1 MYDRSFPEV
10 DTVPR
15 HRNEFTTNRSKPAT
29 PAAVQL
35 NGKRVKVN
43 LYRRGIFRSSV
54 IGVCRVSPLGVSIS
68 AETALTQG
76 RLCLSHYE
84 LTPRDVAAMRSL
96 KSPEADFE
104 LQLELDCIEW
114 QERVEKLPLPR
125 ATSSISRKRSW
136 HHHLRNAESPGSGE
150 P

>member
-1 MYDRSFPEV
+1 MYDRSFTEV

-15 HRNEFTTNRSKPAT
+15 HRNEFTTDRPKPAA

-35 NGKRVKVN
+35 DGKRVKVN

-84 LTPRDVAAMRSL
+84 LTPRDVAAMRPL
-96 KSPEADFE
+96 QSPDADFE
-104 LQLELDCIEW
+104 LRLELDCIEW
-114 QERVEKLPLPR
+114 DERVEKLPLPR
-125 ATSSISRKRSW
+125 ANNPIRRDHSW
-136 HHHLRNAESPGSGE
+136 RRLPKDESPGSGE